1 MLIAMVTTETTR
13 TEGVAAE
20 PAKALGGGLARE

>member
-1 MLIAMVTTETTR
+1 MLLVMVTTEITC

-20 PAKALGGGLARE
+20 PAQALGGCLARK